1 MNTSTHYQVNICGG
15 DFKHVRD
22 CFLTWKEETLVYRQR
37 QRMFEGRDEVRML
50 SKHRFDDT
58 ERARFALE
66 NACRPGDAYAL
77 AAEVD
82 DGERD
87 IWIVMAA
94 YVE

>member
-1 MNTSTHYQVNICGG
+1 MKRTTHYQVNICGG
-15 DFKHVRD
+15 DFEHVRER
-22 CFLTWKEETLVYRQR
+22 FQAWKQETLIYRQQ
-37 QRMFEGRDEVRML
+37 QRMFDGREDVRRL
-50 SKHRFDDT
+50 SKQRFDDT

-66 NACRPGDAYAL
+66 QACRPQDAYAL

-94 YVE
+94 YRE